1 MDIDLVRKRLA
12 AALAAIPS
20 GRTLSDIVS
29 VPGGRG
35 ESTVMVHALN
45 DAVTYLSNEYFDPE
59 GLEVAQR
66 AMAALN
72 IHCYSLGKGAIAKAI
87 VDAFFVSQARCRRK
101 AIRKG

>member
-1 MDIDLVRKRLA
+1 MDKDLVRKRLG
-12 AALAAIPS
+12 AALAAVPLNK
-20 GRTLSDIVS
+20 TLSDIVS

-35 ESTVMVHALN
+35 ESTAMVDALN
-45 DAVTYLSNEYFDPE
+45 DAVTYLGDEYFDPE

-72 IHCYSLGKGAIAKAI
+72 IHCYSLGKGVVAKAI
-87 VDAFFVSQARCRRK
+87 VDAFFVRQTRCRRK

>member
-12 AALAAIPS
+12 AALTAIPL

-35 ESTVMVHALN
+35 DNTAMADALN
-45 DAVTYLSNEYFDPE
+45 DAVTYLSDEYFDPE
-59 GLEVAQR
+59 GLAVAQR

-87 VDAFFVSQARCRRK
+87 VDAFFVRQTRCRRK